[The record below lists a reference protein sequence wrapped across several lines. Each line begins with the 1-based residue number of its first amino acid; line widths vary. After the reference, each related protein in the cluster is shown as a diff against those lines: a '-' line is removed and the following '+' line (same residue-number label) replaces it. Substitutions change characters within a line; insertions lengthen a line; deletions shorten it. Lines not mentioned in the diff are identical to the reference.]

1 MNYSLNQIDPCT
13 FTGSAVLIG
22 LILAKE
28 LNYLEQDS
36 VGNWLQLIGLTIQ
49 TYQSQ
54 QAVVD
59 QKNNTDQ
66 KDLDAVKRAIEKI
79 NEELKKIK

>member
-28 LNYLEQDS
+28 LNDLEQDS

>member
-22 LILAKE
+22 LILAEE
-28 LNYLEQDS
+28 LNDLEQDS

-79 NEELKKIK
+79 YEELKKIK

>member
-1 MNYSLNQIDPCT
+1 MNYSLNQIDSCT

-28 LNYLEQDS
+28 LNDLEQDS

>member
-28 LNYLEQDS
+28 LNDLEQDS

-66 KDLDAVKRAIEKI
+66 
-79 NEELKKIK
+79 N